1 MLFAVSEESHHQ
13 KMEPQEIRD
22 DGNQVEQ
29 AVNPKRVMT
38 MQHACLVPSRIPT
51 ADPRRPVRRIGEATQ
66 VAVTVLENQNE
77 NDDEVP
83 IPEEVVVVAVEEVLC
98 PGFETTSEV
107 RTDGM
112 TRFSF
117 ASHLRARTIM
127 WIIRNDLDFTSQVI
141 FKLGSVMTIFTR

>member
-51 ADPRRPVRRIGEATQ
+51 ADPRRPARRIGEATQ
-66 VAVTVLENQNE
+66 VAVTVLENRNE

-83 IPEEVVVVAVEEVLC
+83 IPEEEVVVAVEEALWC

-107 RTDGM
+107 RTEEM

-117 ASHLRARTIM
+117 ASHL
-127 WIIRNDLDFTSQVI
+127 
-141 FKLGSVMTIFTR
+141 

>member
-1 MLFAVSEESHHQ
+1 
-13 KMEPQEIRD
+13 MEPQEIRD

-51 ADPRRPVRRIGEATQ
+51 ADPRRPARRIGEATQ

-77 NDDEVP
+77 NDDEIP
-83 IPEEVVVVAVEEVLC
+83 IPEEEVVAAAVEEVLC
-98 PGFETTSEV
+98 PGFETTS
-107 RTDGM
+107 DGM

-117 ASHLRARTIM
+117 ASHL
-127 WIIRNDLDFTSQVI
+127 
-141 FKLGSVMTIFTR
+141 